1 MRWRQCSWESSCR
14 SPFTPR
20 RLPARH
26 GLAGWVGTM
35 RSLVAVFGIVA
46 LLFVLVVS
54 GVQLAGLLEDYAPHM
69 AFVVWTSI
77 PGGKAADQLT
87 NLWRHDGCSRRVHK
101 PV

>member
-1 MRWRQCSWESSCR
+1 M
-14 SPFTPR
+14 
-20 RLPARH
+20 
-26 GLAGWVGTM
+26 GTVL
-35 RSLVAVFGIVA
+35 SLVAVFGIVA

-101 PV
+101 TGLRTLQSGRKLTASTRAW